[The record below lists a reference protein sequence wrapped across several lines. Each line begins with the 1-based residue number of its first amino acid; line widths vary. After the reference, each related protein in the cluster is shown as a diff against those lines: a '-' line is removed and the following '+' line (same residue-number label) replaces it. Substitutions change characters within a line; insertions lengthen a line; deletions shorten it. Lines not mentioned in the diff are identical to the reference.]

1 MNFQQEKIGH
11 GLKYYVKTYGCQ
23 SNVRDTEEISGIL
36 EVLGFKPA
44 GDLLTADLV
53 ILNTCAVRE
62 NAEKKVFGEIGYL
75 KHIKLKNPKFLFGVC
90 GCMIQ
95 EPEVVNKI
103 INDIEHVDFAF
114 GTHNIHMLPEIL
126 KQVITSNQQVIH
138 VFKDNAGIVEDIPTT
153 RTSSVKAFINI
164 MYGCNNFCSY
174 CIVPFTRGRTRSRN
188 KLAILGEIKDL
199 MKHGYKE
206 ITLLGQNVNDF
217 GIDQPN
223 LEYRF

>member
-1 MNFQQEKIGH
+1 MNFQQEKIGQ
-11 GLKYYVKTYGCQ
+11 GLKYHVKTYGCQ

-36 EVLGFKPA
+36 EVLGFKPET
-44 GDLLTADLV
+44 DLLKADLV

-75 KHIKLKNPKFLFGVC
+75 KQIKLKNPKFLFGIC

-103 INDIEHVDFAF
+103 INDITHVDFAF

-126 KQVITSNQQVIH
+126 KQAIVSKQQIVH
-138 VFKDNAGIVEDIPTT
+138 VLKDNNGIVENLPTT
-153 RTSSVKAFINI
+153 RTSTIKAFINI

-174 CIVPFTRGRTRSRN
+174 CIVPFTRGRTRSRD

-199 MKHGYKE
+199 IKRGYKE
-206 ITLLGQNVNDF
+206 ITLLGQNVNDYGMGQF
-217 GIDQPN
+217 N
-223 LEYRF
+223 VKYHF